1 MVKRPRRRWSWV
13 RTAASVLMFDAASLH
28 AFPRDAEPAPPP
40 STVTPRKLG
49 TGEDLYLEVV
59 LNGTRTER
67 LMHFTR
73 RAEALC
79 ASAGDLRTLGFVL
92 PPGDDERC
100 LPDLPGV
107 KYTYDVAQQR
117 VQIDVPTQQLNLPKQ
132 LLNVPERAQT
142 KPTSGNGLLLNYD
155 VYASEGGGLGN
166 VSGLTELRAFS
177 EHMGVL
183 STTSL
188 TRRYQTDGEGWQG
201 DTVRLDTQWRLSFPD
216 RSLAVTVGDTF
227 TGNLSWTRATRI
239 GGIAIGTDF
248 AQQPYRVTTPLPQFF
263 GQATAPS
270 SVELYVD
277 GIRQYNGQVPA
288 GPFQLTAVPGVDQA
302 GQAQVVL
309 TDALGRSSTVT
320 FPFYAARQLLRE
332 GLDDWSVE
340 LGTVREAYGIESYAY
355 GDAPVGSATWRRGVT
370 DRLTLETHAEAGDS
384 RGTGGAGAVWN
395 PSGSGVFNASYSV
408 SRGGG
413 SQYGAGFAWSGRY
426 VNASVDTLRSDASYR
441 DVASGYGSPP
451 PRMSD
456 RALLGFNI
464 HESSFGAN
472 FVRLRYSGQDA
483 SRYAGLFALR
493 NLGHGISLN
502 GSYNQNLDEARDRSI
517 FISVT
522 MALDERTTW
531 SASAQRDRDR
541 TFGVVDAS
549 RPIDGDGG
557 FGWHV
562 QGRTG
567 GEGGGLGEVGWLGNK
582 GQVTLGASNLGPS
595 TYSYA
600 DLNGAVVLMG
610 GHVFA
615 ARRIDDAF
623 ALVTTE
629 GAPDIPVLLENR
641 RTGVTDSRGMLLVSR
656 LNAWQDNRLAIDP
669 IDLPADE
676 RVQRVETIV
685 APADRSGVLVRFPVK
700 RVRAASAILVDEK
713 NEPLPVGSSV
723 NAGDGQPAYVGYDGI
738 VYLDNLQGSTS
749 LTVMLPNGGVCHAT
763 LVYPAHAR
771 NLPELGP
778 LVCAGV
784 TP

>member
-1 MVKRPRRRWSWV
+1 
-13 RTAASVLMFDAASLH
+13 MFDAATLH
-28 AFPRDAEPAPPP
+28 ALPRDADPAPPP
-40 STVTPRKLG
+40 PTLTPRTRLA
-49 TGEDLYLEVV
+49 GEDLYLEVT

-73 RAEALC
+73 RGEALC
-79 ASAGDLRTLGFVL
+79 ALASDLRALGFVL

-107 KYTYDVAQQR
+107 HYTYDVAQQR
-117 VQIDVPTQQLNLPKQ
+117 VQIDVPTAQLNLPRQ
-132 LLNVPERAQT
+132 LLNTPERTQT
-142 KPTSGNGLLLNYD
+142 RPTSGTGLLLNYD
-155 VYASEGGGLGN
+155 VYASEGGGQGN
-166 VSGLTELRAFS
+166 VSGLAELRAFS
-177 EHMGVL
+177 ENLGVL

-188 TRRYQTDGEGWQG
+188 TRRYQTPDSGWQG

-239 GGIAIGTDF
+239 GGIAVGTDF

-320 FPFYAARQLLRE
+320 FPFYAARQLLRA
-332 GLDDWSVE
+332 GLNDWSVE
-340 LGTVREAYGIESYAY
+340 LGTVREAYGIDSFAY

-370 DRLTLETHAEAGDS
+370 DQLTLETHAEAGDS
-384 RGTGGAGAVWN
+384 RGTGGVGAVWN
-395 PSGSGVFNASYSV
+395 PVGSSVFNGSV
-408 SRGGG
+408 SASRGGG
-413 SQYGAGFAWSGRY
+413 SQYGLGYAWSGRY
-426 VNASVDTLRSDASYR
+426 VNASVDTLRSNARYR
-441 DVASGYGSPP
+441 DVAAGYGSPP

-456 RALLGFNI
+456 RALIGFNVR
-464 HESSFGAN
+464 ESSFGAN

-483 SRYAGLFALR
+483 SRYAGLFGLR

-502 GSYNQNLDEARDRSI
+502 ASYNQNLDDAQDRSF
-517 FISVT
+517 FIGIT
-522 MALDERTTW
+522 MALDEHTTW

-541 TFGVVDAS
+541 TFGVLDAS

-562 QGRTG
+562 QGRS
-567 GEGGGLGEVGWLGNK
+567 GEDGGGLGEVGWLGSK
-582 GQVTLGASNLGPS
+582 GQITVGASNLGPS

-600 DLNGAVVLMG
+600 DINGAVVLMG

-641 RTGVTDSRGMLLVSR
+641 RTGVTDSHGMLLVSR

-676 RVQRVETIV
+676 RVQRVEAIV

-700 RVRAASAILVDEK
+700 RVRAASAVLVDEA
-713 NEPLPVGSSV
+713 NVPLPLGSRV
-723 NAGDGQPAYVGYDGI
+723 DAGDGQPAIVGYDGI
-738 VYLDNLQGSTS
+738 VYLDNLKGSTE
-749 LTVMLPNGGVCHAT
+749 LRVTLPDGRVCRAMLA
-763 LVYPAHAR
+763 YPAHAR

-778 LVCAGV
+778 LACRIT

>member
-1 MVKRPRRRWSWV
+1 
-13 RTAASVLMFDAASLH
+13 MFDAASLH
-28 AFPRDAEPAPPP
+28 ALPRDAEPAPPP
-40 STVTPRKLG
+40 PTLTPRTRLA
-49 TGEDLYLEVV
+49 GEDLYLEVT

-73 RAEALC
+73 RGEALC
-79 ASAGDLRTLGFVL
+79 ALASDLRALGFVL

-100 LPDLPGV
+100 LPDLAGV
-107 KYTYDVAQQR
+107 HYTYDVAQQR
-117 VQIDVPTQQLNLPKQ
+117 VQIDVPTAQLNLPRQ
-132 LLNVPERAQT
+132 LLHTPERTQT
-142 KPTSGNGLLLNYD
+142 RPTSGTGLLLNYD
-155 VYASEGGGLGN
+155 VYASEGGGQGN
-166 VSGLTELRAFS
+166 VSGLAELRAFS
-177 EHMGVL
+177 ENLGVL

-188 TRRYQTDGEGWQG
+188 TRRYETPDSGWQG

-216 RSLAVTVGDTF
+216 RSLALTVGDTF

-239 GGIAIGTDF
+239 GGIAVGTDF

-320 FPFYAARQLLRE
+320 FPFYAARQLLRA
-332 GLDDWSVE
+332 GLNDWSVE
-340 LGTVREAYGIESYAY
+340 LGTVREAYGIDSFAY
-355 GDAPVGSATWRRGVT
+355 GDAPVGSATWRRGIT

-384 RGTGGAGAVWN
+384 RGTGGVGAVWN
-395 PSGSGVFNASYSV
+395 PAGSSVFNGSV
-408 SRGGG
+408 SASRGGG
-413 SQYGAGFAWSGRY
+413 SQYGLGYAWSGRY
-426 VNASVDTLRSDASYR
+426 VNASIDTLRSNTRYR
-441 DVASGYGSPP
+441 DVAAGYGSPP

-456 RALLGFNI
+456 RALIGFNVR
-464 HESSFGAN
+464 ESSFGAN

-483 SRYAGLFALR
+483 SRYAGLFGLR

-502 GSYNQNLDEARDRSI
+502 ASYNQNLDDAQDRSFFVGI
-517 FISVT
+517 T
-522 MALDERTTW
+522 MALDEHTTW

-541 TFGVVDAS
+541 TFGVLDAS

-562 QGRTG
+562 QGRS
-567 GEGGGLGEVGWLGNK
+567 GEDGGGLGEVGWLGSK
-582 GQVTLGASNLGPS
+582 GQVTVGASNLGPS

-600 DLNGAVVLMG
+600 DINGAVVLMG

-629 GAPDIPVLLENR
+629 GAPGIPVLLENR
-641 RTGVTDSRGMLLVSR
+641 RTGVTDSHGMLLVSR

-676 RVQRVETIV
+676 RVQRVEAIV

-700 RVRAASAILVDEK
+700 RVRAASAVLVDEA
-713 NEPLPVGSSV
+713 NAPLPLGSRV
-723 NAGDGQPAYVGYDGI
+723 DAGDGQPAIVGYDGI
-738 VYLDNLQGSTS
+738 VYLDNLKGSTELRVTLPDGRVCRAM
-749 LTVMLPNGGVCHAT
+749 LT
-763 LVYPAHAR
+763 YPAHAR

-778 LVCAGV
+778 LACRMT